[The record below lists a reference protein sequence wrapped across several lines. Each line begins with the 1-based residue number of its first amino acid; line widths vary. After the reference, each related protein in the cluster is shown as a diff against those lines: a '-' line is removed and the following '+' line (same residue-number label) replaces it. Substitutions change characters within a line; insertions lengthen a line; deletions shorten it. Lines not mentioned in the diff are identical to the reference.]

1 MTNQQLPHVWYYQ
14 EKESGKGSHMFFEG
28 KTIYSYG
35 RHFPIAC
42 LHNDVVLFTTD
53 TYSMTTQRHI
63 SLVRRAIPSFAQ
75 IIYCK
80 HPDEASNGYHTK
92 NIESYKR
99 QLESIKRDLG
109 KARKKQPHLQ
119 NLASTYNKLAAYST
133 YFQLDIS
140 EFNEIQT
147 LINSPEAVQ
156 LLTQKE
162 KELSRAVKL
171 KQDQQLQD
179 WLKGEINTAPQLPF
193 DSLRIKDGQIET
205 TKGLVFDLQEC
216 ELFHR
221 FIDKAT
227 EFKHYRIVRKDDI
240 LYIGCHKFKTAYLK
254 QFGNK
259 LFKPELI

>member
-63 SLVRRAIPSFAQ
+63 SFVLRAIPSFAQ

-92 NIESYKR
+92 NMESYKR
-99 QLESIKRDLG
+99 QLESIKKDLG
-109 KARKKQPHLQ
+109 RARKKEPHLQ
-119 NLASTYNKLAAYST
+119 NLASTYNQLAAYCT
-133 YFQLDIS
+133 YFKLDIS
-140 EFNEIQT
+140 EFEEIQT
-147 LINSPEAVQ
+147 LINSPEAVL

-162 KELSRAVKL
+162 KELSRAKKL
-171 KQDQQLQD
+171 QQEQQLND
-179 WLKGEINTAPQLPF
+179 WLEGKTNTAPQLPF
-193 DSLRIKDGQIET
+193 DSLRLREGQIET
-205 TKGLVFDLQEC
+205 TRGLVLIFRNANYFTVLLIKLRNSNII
-216 ELFHR
+216 ELYAKTTF
-221 FIDKAT
+221 FI
-227 EFKHYRIVRKDDI
+227 
-240 LYIGCHKFKTAYLK
+240 
-254 QFGNK
+254 
-259 LFKPELI
+259 